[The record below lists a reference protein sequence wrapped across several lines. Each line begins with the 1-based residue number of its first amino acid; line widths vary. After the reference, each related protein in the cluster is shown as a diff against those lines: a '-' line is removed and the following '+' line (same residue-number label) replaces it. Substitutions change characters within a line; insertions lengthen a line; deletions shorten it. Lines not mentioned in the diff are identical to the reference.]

1 MIIGRKSGITLD
13 TYTATAA
20 GAAVRMAGR
29 PLHTTDR
36 LTSLDALRGFTM
48 LWILGGDLLFHLLA
62 DWSGWRLFEV
72 VSDQLR
78 HVPWEG
84 LHAYDL
90 VFPVFMFVSGMSLA
104 FSWRAYAERGGGRH
118 AFLVKATRRAVLLLL
133 LGIVYNFGWDVSADR
148 FRLAS
153 VLGQIGVAY
162 WAAAWIAVYSSSI
175 RLPLYAIAC
184 VYALVAYLQLWFP
197 VPGAG
202 PGVMTPEGIANGWFD
217 RALLPGRL
225 YGGTYDPEGL
235 VSMLSGL
242 SVTVMG
248 LTAGRMLLSANGS
261 ERQRRVLLLLLPAAL
276 LLSLGSGLSGV
287 YPVIKAVWTVPFTML
302 AAGYSLLL
310 FAAFYWLCDVR
321 RNRLLPALFV
331 PIGMN
336 AIGVY
341 MAARFLVYPVFA
353 HLGADRTVSNL
364 PLAIAI
370 TAALLL
376 LQWLVLLKLYRRR
389 LFLSV

>member
-1 MIIGRKSGITLD
+1 
-13 TYTATAA
+13 
-20 GAAVRMAGR
+20 
-29 PLHTTDR
+29 
-36 LTSLDALRGFTM
+36 M

-62 DWSGWRLFEV
+62 DWSGWRVFEA
-72 VSDQLR
+72 VSEQLR

-104 FSWRAYAERGGGRH
+104 FSWRAHAERAGSRQ
-118 AFLVKATRRAVLLLL
+118 AFLVKASRRALLLLL
-133 LGIVYNFGWDVSADR
+133 LGIVYNFGWDVSAER
-148 FRLAS
+148 FRVAS

-162 WAAAWIAVYSSSI
+162 WAAAWIAVYSTSI

-184 VYALVAYLQLWFP
+184 VYALVAYLQLGFP
-197 VPGAG
+197 VPGVGAG
-202 PGVMTPEGIANGWFD
+202 VLTPEGVANGWFD
-217 RALLPGRL
+217 REFLPGRL
-225 YGGTYDPEGL
+225 YGGSYDPEGL
-235 VSMLSGL
+235 VSMLSGV

-248 LTAGRMLLSANGS
+248 LAAGRVLLSAEGGD
-261 ERQRRVLLLLLPAAL
+261 RRRRVWLLLLPAAL
-276 LLSLGSGLSGV
+276 LLSLGSALSSV

-310 FAAFYWLCDVR
+310 FAAFFWLCDVR
-321 RNRLLPALFV
+321 RSRLLRAVCV

-353 HLGADRTVSNL
+353 HLGTDRTVSNL
-364 PLAIAI
+364 PLAIAV

-376 LQWLVLLKLYRRR
+376 LQWLVLRQLHRRG